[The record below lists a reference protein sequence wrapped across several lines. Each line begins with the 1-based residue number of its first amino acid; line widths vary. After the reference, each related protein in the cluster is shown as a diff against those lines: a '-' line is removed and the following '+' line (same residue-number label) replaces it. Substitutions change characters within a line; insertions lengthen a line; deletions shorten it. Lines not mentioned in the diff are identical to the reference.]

1 MSPRAWNV
9 LRAIVLASPFIVFVF
24 LLITSP
30 PGAGTFAGS
39 LLGKITDPPV
49 LLGIILS
56 GAVGALGYRW
66 PWALGVGAVVSV
78 VGCVMGYS
86 WWEKVAGSAVA
97 NRTAAFFAIWAI
109 FLAAYGFIAGRM
121 FYRPKAVAS
130 NIGN

>member
-66 PWALGVGAVVSV
+66 PWALGVVSV
-78 VGCVMGYS
+78 VFLFGGRVVVGAGGVGGGGGGVGCLGGGGGGVWGI
-86 WWEKVAGSAVA
+86 
-97 NRTAAFFAIWAI
+97 FF
-109 FLAAYGFIAGRM
+109 GGR
-121 FYRPKAVAS
+121 RWPGAL
-130 NIGN
+130 